1 MHELLQKL
9 MTFTRDLW
17 RHRWFAMAVAWV
29 IALAGWAVVS
39 NLPDKYTATAQVY
52 VDTDTKLEPLLK
64 GLVVDQ
70 DKRTYL
76 RAMMSQLLGRNNLER
91 VAYLTGIDRQARTPM
106 ELETMLDK
114 LKQDIQWRGRP
125 ADDGDLTFF
134 YGNIDPELAKRVVE
148 ALVTT
153 LNENITRANKQ
164 DSNAASAFLEQQII
178 EYEGKL
184 TAAENRLREF
194 KRQNIDVLPAQGQ
207 SYLSRLHSAQKAIQD
222 VELQVQEAQQRR
234 NELQRQLTE
243 TSSVHRTVTVT
254 GNLILTPVESRLT
267 EQQTR
272 LDHLLLRFT
281 EKHPDVIETR
291 RTIAELEKQRQA
303 ELQGSLTGVDN
314 GSMTANP
321 VYQQLKL
328 SLGEIESELAG
339 LEVRRATYQ
348 QRVRDLERQI
358 ETLPVLEAE
367 LQRLD
372 RDYEVN
378 QQRYNTLLSRRQ
390 SAEMATDVDQTKEN
404 FKISVIDPPRVL
416 LYPAKLKR
424 LFLTTAVLAVSLVGG
439 ISFALLL
446 SLIWPVVHTRRTLEE
461 LTGLP
466 VIATISRVW
475 TPQRRLRRRLEVT
488 TLAATGI
495 LLIGVYGTVLF
506 IQFRHTELM
515 ANLLRALGGGE

>member
-1 MHELLQKL
+1 M
-9 MTFTRDLW
+9 
-17 RHRWFAMAVAWV
+17 
-29 IALAGWAVVS
+29 
-39 NLPDKYTATAQVY
+39 
-52 VDTDTKLEPLLK
+52 
-64 GLVVDQ
+64 
-70 DKRTYL
+70 
-76 RAMMSQLLGRNNLER
+76 
-91 VAYLTGIDRQARTPM
+91 
-106 ELETMLDK
+106 
-114 LKQDIQWRGRP
+114 
-125 ADDGDLTFF
+125 
-134 YGNIDPELAKRVVE
+134 
-148 ALVTT
+148 
-153 LNENITRANKQ
+153 
-164 DSNAASAFLEQQII
+164 
-178 EYEGKL
+178 
-184 TAAENRLREF
+184 
-194 KRQNIDVLPAQGQ
+194 
-207 SYLSRLHSAQKAIQD
+207 
-222 VELQVQEAQQRR
+222 
-234 NELQRQLTE
+234 
-243 TSSVHRTVTVT
+243 HRTVTTT

-272 LDHLLLRFT
+272 LDNLLLRFT

-303 ELQGSLTGVDN
+303 ELQGSLNGVDN

-339 LEVRRATYQ
+339 LGVRRAAYQ
-348 QRVRDLERQI
+348 QRVRELKRQL
-358 ETLPVLEAE
+358 ETLPVLETE

-378 QQRYNTLLSRRQ
+378 QHLYNTLLSRRQ
-390 SAEMATDVDQTKEN
+390 ASEMATDVDQTKEN
-404 FKISVIDPPRVL
+404 FKISVIDPPRVP

-439 ISFALLL
+439 MSFALLL

-515 ANLLRALGGGE
+515 ANLLRALGGSE